1 MTHYPTVYSIISLTV
16 LLAIIPL
23 VPFAHKLPLTF
34 YFALLVIGLVT
45 AIYTTLDFP
54 FTPNSAF
61 KSLFMQTVDLT
72 TENSTVTLIGL
83 QPYLQE
89 VLKENPS
96 IEYDQIVWS
105 QLERLGGWS
114 AEFAGLAPR
123 SVPDKNMVD
132 WLDVSIEKTGI
143 SSALIR
149 ISGQET
155 RACSLEFE
163 RGYNVSQAVVR
174 GSNMHG
180 YPLPASTPIKYVN
193 LWRRTWNPTWEVEV
207 ELTAGDASGTSN
219 FSILEGKAS
228 CIWSDRSDGRIPA
241 LDELYVFYPTWA
253 TMVAW
258 ETGLVEG
265 WKTFRI

>member
-1 MTHYPTVYSIISLTV
+1 VYLIISLTV

-23 VPFAHKLPLTF
+23 VPFAHKLPPTF
-34 YFALLVIGLVT
+34 YFTLLIIGLAT
-45 AIYTTLDFP
+45 AIYTSLDFP

-61 KSLFMQTVDLT
+61 KSMFMQTVDLK
-72 TENSTVTLIGL
+72 TENNTVILTGL
-83 QPYLQE
+83 HHHLQQ

-105 QLERLGGWS
+105 KSERLGVYS

-123 SVPDKNMVD
+123 SVPDKNMAD

-149 ISGQET
+149 VSGRDT
-155 RACSLEFE
+155 RACRLEFE

-174 GSNMHG
+174 GSNTHG
-180 YPLPASTPIKYVN
+180 YPLPAPNPINYVN
-193 LWRRTWNPTWEVEV
+193 LWRRTWHAAWQVEV
-207 ELTAGDASGTSN
+207 ELTASGVSD
-219 FSILEGKAS
+219 SLSVLEGKAS

-253 TMVAW
+253 SISARG
-258 ETGLVEG
+258 TGLVEG
-265 WKTFRI
+265 WKTFSL

>member
-1 MTHYPTVYSIISLTV
+1 VYSIISLTV

-34 YFALLVIGLVT
+34 YFTLLVIGLAT
-45 AIYTTLDFP
+45 TIYTTLDFP
-54 FTPNSAF
+54 FTPNSTF
-61 KSLFMQTVDLT
+61 KSMFMQTVDLK
-72 TENSTVTLIGL
+72 TENNTVTLTGL
-83 QPYLQE
+83 YSHMQQ
-89 VLKENPS
+89 VLKEIPS

-105 QLERLGGWS
+105 DFKRPGVYS

-123 SVPDKNMVD
+123 SVPNKNMAD

-149 ISGQET
+149 VSGRDT
-155 RACSLEFE
+155 RACRLEFN

-180 YPLPASTPIKYVN
+180 YPLPAPAPIKYVN
-193 LWRRTWNPTWEVEV
+193 LWRRTWNASWEVEV
-207 ELTAGDASGTSN
+207 ELTAGDAPNS
-219 FSILEGKAS
+219 FSVLEGKAS
-228 CIWSDRSDGRIPA
+228 CIWSDRSDGKIPA

-253 TMVAW
+253 SMSAW

-265 WKTFRI
+265 WKTFSI